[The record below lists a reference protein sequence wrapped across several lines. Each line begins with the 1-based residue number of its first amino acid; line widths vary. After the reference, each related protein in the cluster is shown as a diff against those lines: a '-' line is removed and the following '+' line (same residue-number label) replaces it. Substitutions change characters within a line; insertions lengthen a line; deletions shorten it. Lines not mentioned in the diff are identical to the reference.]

1 VEKETNNNE
10 KKEQLN
16 KSNNFLKYSGLG
28 FQMIGTIGL
37 AAWAGIKLD
46 EHFHIESHMFTVG
59 LMLLGVIGSMYL
71 VIKGLM
77 K

>member
-1 VEKETNNNE
+1 
-10 KKEQLN
+10 
-16 KSNNFLKYSGLG
+16 
-28 FQMIGTIGL
+28 MIATIGL

-46 EHFHIESHMFTVG
+46 EYFQVKSHMFTVV

>member
-1 VEKETNNNE
+1 
-10 KKEQLN
+10 
-16 KSNNFLKYSGLG
+16 
-28 FQMIGTIGL
+28 MIATIGL

-46 EHFHIESHMFTVG
+46 EHFEVKSHMFTVC

>member
-1 VEKETNNNE
+1 VEKEPNNE
-10 KKEQLN
+10 KKEPLN
-16 KSNNFLKYSGLG
+16 NNFLKYSGLG
-28 FQMIGTIGL
+28 FQMIATIGL

-46 EHFHIESHMFTVG
+46 QHFQVKSHMFTVV

-71 VIKGLM
+71 VIRGLM

>member
-1 VEKETNNNE
+1 
-10 KKEQLN
+10 
-16 KSNNFLKYSGLG
+16 
-28 FQMIGTIGL
+28 MIGTIGL

>member
-1 VEKETNNNE
+1 VEKE
-10 KKEQLN
+10 KKEQPD
-16 KSNNFLKYSGLG
+16 NNFLKYSGLG
-28 FQMIGTIGL
+28 FQMIATIGL

-46 EHFHIESHMFTVG
+46 EHFQVKSHMFTVV

>member
-1 VEKETNNNE
+1 VEKE
-10 KKEQLN
+10 KKEQPD
-16 KSNNFLKYSGLG
+16 SNNFLKYSGLG
-28 FQMIGTIGL
+28 FQMIATIGL
-37 AAWAGIKLD
+37 AAYAGIKLD
-46 EHFHIESHMFTVG
+46 EYFQVKSHMFTVV